1 MAFFF
6 SIIVNSQ
13 LWKSQVS
20 LGHFQSNYF
29 WTLNCSRW
37 TNNGWTSL
45 PSYNQT
51 PILHSGKS
59 RMWKISSWP
68 TTVCFKL
75 ITQFQGN
82 LSLNNTGLHN
92 KIKVVVP
99 SFYTHICRYI
109 HLTWDELKYKAKV
122 KQNNIY
128 SYWSDVGSSDGD
140 RDLLRY
146 GHNFLLLVQCHPF
159 QGALLV
165 ANPNDEFFPPSA
177 GLTAPMDLGVCLLL
191 TFDTCT
197 AEY

>member
-1 MAFFF
+1 MDYLSLVLAESSDRIPEGEENTWDLEFMQFSDSKCFKFILLFSSNCGIFF

-20 LGHFQSNYF
+20 LGYFKSNYF

-51 PILHSGKS
+51 PILHSRFPADQLQCVLNWLLS
-59 RMWKISSWP
+59 
-68 TTVCFKL
+68 FKV
-75 ITQFQGN
+75 IH

-99 SFYTHICRYI
+99 LFYTHICRYI
-109 HLTWDELKYKAKV
+109 HLTWDKLKYKAKV

-159 QGALLV
+159 
-165 ANPNDEFFPPSA
+165 
-177 GLTAPMDLGVCLLL
+177 
-191 TFDTCT
+191 
-197 AEY
+197 

>member
-1 MAFFF
+1 MAELPHHL
-6 SIIVNSQ
+6 IIKHPFCILAKVGCGRFPADQ
-13 LWKSQVS
+13 LQCV
-20 LGHFQSNYF
+20 
-29 WTLNCSRW
+29 LNWLLS
-37 TNNGWTSL
+37 
-45 PSYNQT
+45 
-51 PILHSGKS
+51 
-59 RMWKISSWP
+59 
-68 TTVCFKL
+68 FKV
-75 ITQFQGN
+75 IH

-92 KIKVVVP
+92 KLKVVVP

-146 GHNFLLLVQCHPF
+146 GHTFLLLVQCHPF